1 MNNMVAHS
9 LQQYLHIDHLNRP
22 FDIVLFLFMSLTI
35 VIPFLLFLSA
45 VISVVIFSLI
55 RLFPG

>member
-1 MNNMVAHS
+1 MAAHN
-9 LQQYLHIDHLNRP
+9 LKQYLHVEHLDHTL
-22 FDIVLFLFMSLTI
+22 DIALLLFMSLTI
-35 VIPFLLFLSA
+35 VIPFVLFLSA

>member
-1 MNNMVAHS
+1 MATHS
-9 LQQYLHIDHLNRP
+9 LKHYLHIEHLEHP
-22 FDIVLFLFMSLTI
+22 FDVALFLFMSLTI
-35 VIPFLLFLSA
+35 VIPFVLFLIA

>member
-1 MNNMVAHS
+1 MVAHS
-9 LQQYLHIDHLNRP
+9 LKHYLPIEQLDHT
-22 FDIVLFLFMSLTI
+22 FDIALFLFMSLTI
-35 VIPFLLFLSA
+35 VIPFVLFLSA